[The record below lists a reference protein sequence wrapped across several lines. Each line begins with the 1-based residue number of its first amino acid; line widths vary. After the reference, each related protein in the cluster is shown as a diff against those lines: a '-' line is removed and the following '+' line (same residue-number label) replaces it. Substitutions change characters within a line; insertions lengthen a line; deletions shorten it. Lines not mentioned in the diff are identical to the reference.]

1 MSQGKTSKFL
11 RHEACPECGSSN
23 NLARYDDGHAT
34 CFGMNC
40 NYYERA
46 SGGVTDAPFEARREP
61 TRRLEV
67 TGVHAN
73 ITDRRIS
80 QRTCEKYNV
89 TVEYG
94 PDGTISKHHYPYYS
108 KGTEEQ
114 VGSKVRT
121 VEGKGF
127 HATGTLQDTLLFGQQ
142 AWSGNGKYIT
152 ITEGECDALA
162 VAEMFDCKFP
172 VVSIRNGASSAVKD
186 IKENLEWLE
195 TFENI
200 VVCFDNDEPGQKAA
214 KAVLDLF
221 TPNKAKNVTLSMKDP
236 GDMLKAKKIREFTQ
250 EWWNAKS
257 YRPDGIITS
266 RDTWDILRAQDDIVS
281 IEYPWQGLND
291 YTKGFR
297 RKELVTIT
305 SGSGMGKS
313 QMTRELTHYLMK
325 NTEDRIGILALEED
339 IAKTTLGI
347 MSVEANRPLHL
358 DTNVTEEEQRKY
370 WEATMGT
377 DRFAMLDHWGST
389 QEDNLLG
396 RIRYM
401 AKGLDCKW
409 IILDHL
415 SIVVSDQ
422 ENPDERKAI
431 DSIMTKLR
439 ALVQET
445 GIGLFLVSHLKR
457 PNGGKGHEEG
467 AQVSL
472 ADLRGSAAIAQLSDM
487 VIGLERDQQH
497 EDPEIRNTTTVRVL
511 KNRFVGL
518 TGACCYLHY
527 DATTGRMK
535 ETSKPSKLTSE
546 NLEF

>member
-1 MSQGKTSKFL
+1 VGTSTFV
-11 RHEACPECGSSN
+11 RHEPCPACGSSN
-23 NLARYDDGHAT
+23 NLARYSDGHAT
-34 CFGMNC
+34 CFSMDC
-40 NYYERA
+40 NHYEHGDGTITQA
-46 SGGVTDAPFEARREP
+46 VP
-61 TRRLEV
+61 TTPKRSLEV

-80 QRTCEKYNV
+80 QATCKKYNV

-108 KGTEEQ
+108 RDKNDQ
-114 VGSKVRT
+114 VGSKVRI
-121 VEGKGF
+121 VENKDF
-127 HATGTLQDTLLFGQQ
+127 YATGTLQGTMLFGQQ
-142 AWSGNGKYIT
+142 AWPDGGKYIT
-152 ITEGECDALA
+152 ITEGELDALA
-162 VAEMFDCKFP
+162 VAEIFECRFP
-172 VVSIRNGASSAVKD
+172 VVSLRTGASGAVKD
-186 IKENLEWLE
+186 IKENLDWLE
-195 TFENI
+195 TFDN
-200 VVCFDNDEPGQKAA
+200 VVICFDNDEAGQKAS
-214 KAVLDLF
+214 KEVLDLF
-221 TPNKAKNVTLSMKDP
+221 TPNKAKNLVLPMKDA
-236 GDMLKAKKIREFTQ
+236 GDMLKMGKTREFTQ
-250 EWWNAKS
+250 EWWNAKP

-266 RDTWDILRAQDDIVS
+266 ADTWDILTAQDDIVS
-281 IEYPWQGLND
+281 IEYPWKGINEF
-291 YTKGFR
+291 TKGFR

-325 NTEDRIGILALEED
+325 ETEDRIGILALEED

-347 MSVEANRPLHL
+347 MSVEANKPLHL
-358 DTNVTEEEQRKY
+358 DPTLSNEERRKY
-370 WEATMGT
+370 WEATMGS
-377 DRFAMLDHWGST
+377 DRFVMLDHWGST

-439 ALVQET
+439 SLVQET

-457 PNGGKGHEEG
+457 PQGGKGHEEG

-487 VIGLERDQQH
+487 VIGLERDQQNTD
-497 EDPEIRNTTTVRVL
+497 ENVRNTTTVRIL
-511 KNRFVGL
+511 KNRFTGL
-518 TGACCYLHY
+518 TGACAYLHY
-527 DATTGRMK
+527 DHNTGRMK
-535 ETSKPSKLTSE
+535 ETSKPDVASE
-546 NLEF
+546 HLEF

>member
-1 MSQGKTSKFL
+1 MEQGTSKFV
-11 RHEACPECGSSN
+11 RHEQCPACGSAN
-23 NLARYDDGHAT
+23 NLARYDDGHGV
-34 CFGMNC
+34 CFGMSC
-40 NYYERA
+40 GHYEHGNGEVPQGDFT
-46 SGGVTDAPFEARREP
+46 STPK
-61 TRRLEV
+61 RRLEL
-67 TGVHAN
+67 TGVHAD

-80 QRTCEKYNV
+80 QRTCKKYNV

-94 PDGTISKHHYPYYS
+94 TNGVISKHHYPYYS
-108 KGTEEQ
+108 RDTEEQ

-121 VEGKGF
+121 VEGKDF
-127 HATGTLQDTLLFGQQ
+127 YATGTLQGTTLFGQQ
-142 AWSGNGKYIT
+142 AWSSGGKYLT

-186 IKENLEWLE
+186 IKENLEWIE
-195 TFENI
+195 TFDNI
-200 VVCFDNDEPGQKAA
+200 VICFDNDEAGQKAS
-214 KAVLDLF
+214 KDVMDLF
-221 TPNKAKNVTLSMKDP
+221 TPNKAKNVLLSMKDA
-236 GDMLKAKKIREFTQ
+236 GDMLKAGKIREFTQ
-250 EWWNAKS
+250 EWWNAKQ

-266 RDTWDILRAQDDIVS
+266 SDTWDILVAQDNIVS
-281 IEYPWQGLND
+281 IDYPWKGLND
-291 YTKGFR
+291 FTKGFR

-313 QMTRELTHYLMK
+313 QMTRELTHYLLR
-325 NTEDRIGILALEED
+325 NTEDRIGVLALEED
-339 IAKTTLGI
+339 IAKTTMGI
-347 MSVEANRPLHL
+347 MSVEANKPLHL
-358 DTNVTEEEQRKY
+358 DPNITREEQRKY
-370 WEATMGT
+370 WEATMGD
-377 DRFAMLDHWGST
+377 DRFALLDHWGST

-409 IILDHL
+409 IVLDHL

-439 ALVQET
+439 SLVQET

-457 PNGGKGHEEG
+457 PQGGKGHEDG
-467 AQVSL
+467 AVVSL
-472 ADLRGSAAIAQLSDM
+472 SDLRGSAAIAQLSDM
-487 VIGLERDQQH
+487 VIGLERDQQND
-497 EDPEIRNTTTVRVL
+497 DPEIRNTTTVRVL

-527 DATTGRMK
+527 DHATGRMK
-535 ETSKPSKLTSE
+535 ETNKPTNSTS